1 MEDNQKFV
9 IDDITKFIES
19 TRVLVFDAF
28 GKTKDY
34 TLDDLSILLSDLA
47 DEEIEELNQ
56 MLTQDECVIMSRDFI
71 KTRINKKT
79 KNKTYT
85 IDTKTYM
92 KMIECFNSR
101 MVSNM
106 LNNLVNRGLLETAY
120 DTECNDFVFWVKE
133 KDSDDKT
140 ET

>member
-9 IDDITKFIES
+9 IDDLEQFIES

-28 GKTKDY
+28 GKTNEY
-34 TLDDLSILLSDLA
+34 SMDDLSILLSDLQE
-47 DEEIEELNQ
+47 DEIEELNKT
-56 MLTQDECVIMSRDFI
+56 LTQEECMAISKEFVST
-71 KTRINKKT
+71 KTNKKT
-79 KNKTYT
+79 KQSKHT

-101 MVSNM
+101 MISNM

-120 DTECNDFVFWVKE
+120 DNESNDFVFWAKE
-133 KDSDDKT
+133 RRIDDQT